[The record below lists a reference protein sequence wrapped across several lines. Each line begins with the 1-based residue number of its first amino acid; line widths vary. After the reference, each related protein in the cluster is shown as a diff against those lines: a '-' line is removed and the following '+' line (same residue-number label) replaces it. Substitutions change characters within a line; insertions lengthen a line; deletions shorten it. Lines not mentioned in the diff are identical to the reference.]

1 MSDVDLRP
9 KPVLVYI
16 GIGSNLDEPLRQVRR
31 ASRALAALDSSSR
44 LSSLYM
50 SAPMGPQDQ
59 PRFINAVAE
68 VRTRLS
74 PEALLD
80 ELQAIEQAQGR
91 TRERHWGPR
100 TLDLDLLVYGDE
112 KISTP
117 RLVVPHP
124 GLPERAFVLYPLA
137 ELAPALQIPG
147 FGTAAALAARL
158 PGSDVERLERD

>member
-1 MSDVDLRP
+1 MSDMDLRP
-9 KPVLVYI
+9 MPVLVYI
-16 GIGSNLDEPLRQVRR
+16 GLGSNLDEPREQVRR
-31 ASRALAALDSSSR
+31 AATALARLDSSMR

-50 SAPMGPQDQ
+50 SEPMGPQDQ

-68 VRTRLS
+68 IRTRLS

-80 ELQAIEQAQGR
+80 ELQAIEQAHGR
-91 TRERHWGPR
+91 IRERHWGPR

-137 ELAPALQIPG
+137 ELAPALQVPG
-147 FGTAAALAARL
+147 FGTAAGLAAQI
-158 PGSDVERLERD
+158 PGNDVERLERD

>member
-1 MSDVDLRP
+1 MSDVGLRP

-16 GIGSNLDEPLRQVRR
+16 GLGSNLDEPRQQVRR
-31 ASRALAALDSSSR
+31 ASTALAALDPSMR

-68 VRTRLS
+68 IRTRLS
-74 PEALLD
+74 PAALLD
-80 ELQAIEQAQGR
+80 ELQAIEQAHGR

-112 KISTP
+112 IISTS

-147 FGTAAALAARL
+147 FGTAAGLIARL
-158 PGSDVERLERD
+158 PANDVERLERD